1 MSILAQSASIMPSY
15 FNSNNDQSVEKLA
28 AAAARGFF
36 TEWGKVIQNA
46 SPETT
51 QAFLNSILKGFSQ
64 SLTGDEFKKL
74 CENLQKSFD
83 KESDAQQA
91 ANSIIDFNTGNINRF
106 VNNGILNNVT
116 KLQGILITSAII
128 FFTAQYGIPMAL
140 RMIERQLMRPKLI
153 ISSSKKGFFSSI
165 FGSKEAQNPMIFSP
179 DVDKRLENIVQVTK
193 TIHTKIKSGATN
205 VKYRNLML
213 YGAPGTG
220 KTLFATE
227 LAKRSG
233 LEYVSMS
240 GSSFSKFK
248 DGEGIEALDQ
258 LFAWA
263 NKTQGLLIFID
274 EAESFLSMRENM
286 DPQSKGYQILN
297 NFLNYT
303 GTRSNKFMLVFATN
317 HKDALDSAMH
327 RRIDDLIELPLPQQ
341 AERVKILNLY
351 KDIILMDKKQ
361 NDAAFIQSVQKI
373 LTPTTIEQIAQKT
386 NGLSAGELE
395 GIINTLKTDAD
406 TLNPCAI
413 TNELIDTVVT
423 QAVEKHQAFLMK
435 KSKFNGSH
443 LSIPSLG

>member
-1 MSILAQSASIMPSY
+1 M
-15 FNSNNDQSVEKLA
+15 FNQNNDKEVEQLA

-36 TEWGKVIQNA
+36 NEWGNVIQNA

-51 QAFLNSILKGFSQ
+51 QAFLNSILKGFEG
-64 SLTGDEFKKL
+64 SLTGEDFKKL
-74 CENLQKSFD
+74 CENIQNSFNE
-83 KESDAQQA
+83 KSDAQKA
-91 ANSIIDFNTGNINRF
+91 ANTLIDFNTNNINRF
-106 VNNGILNNVT
+106 MNNGILNNVT
-116 KLQGILITSAII
+116 KFQTILLTSAILY
-128 FFTAQYGIPMAL
+128 FTAQYGIPMAF

-153 ISSSKKGFFSSI
+153 ISSSKKGFFSSL
-165 FGSKEAQNPMIFSP
+165 FDSKETPTPMIFSS
-179 DVDKRLENIVQVTK
+179 DLEQRLENIIQVTK
-193 TIHTKIKSGATN
+193 AVHTKIKSGATN

-248 DGEGIEALDQ
+248 DGDGIEALDQ

-263 NKTQGLLIFID
+263 NKTTGLLIFID
-274 EAESFLSMRENM
+274 EAEAFLSMRENM

-327 RRIDDLIELPLPQQ
+327 RRIDDLIELPLPVK

-351 KDIILMDKKQ
+351 KDIILMDNKQ
-361 NDAAFIQSVQKI
+361 NDQTFIQSVLNV
-373 LTPTTIEQIAQKT
+373 LTSTTIEQIAHKT
-386 NGLSAGELE
+386 DGLSASELE

-406 TLNPCAI
+406 ILNPCTI
-413 TNELIDTVVT
+413 THELIHTVVT
-423 QAVEKHQAFLMK
+423 QAIEKHQAFLIK
-435 KSKFNGSH
+435 KSKTH
-443 LSIPSLG
+443 SLG